1 METCAA
7 MCDLPGWQCL
17 WATVMITVGTVVAGL
32 GVTFGLV
39 WLDEFLA
46 KVLGYDKA
54 DTWR

>member
-1 METCAA
+1 
-7 MCDLPGWQCL
+7 
-17 WATVMITVGTVVAGL
+17 MITVGTVVAGL